1 MHDTFCKSLI
11 IDFKKS
17 CYLQY
22 IKFSVDSLK
31 CWTCTFGKCLTGINY
46 YGVEKICKG
55 YKPVCVKTESV
66 GKFSR
71 TCTSSGIFID
81 LRPLDSKCL
90 DYNDVKT
97 CYCTTDNCNFAS
109 YLCSSP
115 ISVNIFILALHL
127 MYANYKHNI

>member
-1 MHDTFCKSLI
+1 MIPLI
-11 IDFKKS
+11 VNIRLQKS

-55 YKPVCVKTESV
+55 YKPVCVKTESG

-109 YLCSSP
+109 YLYSYP
-115 ISVNIFILALHL
+115 IPVNIFILALHL
-127 MYANYKHNI
+127 MNTNYKHNI